1 MFIILS
7 LLIFL
12 AIMVLTSLV
21 PCHTGR
27 PARKIAYV
35 TWSLIGSNVFLF
47 LLTIIVSLG
56 NLPADRISG
65 QVAIQQILQQNQ
77 AKMTDSE
84 RQALK
89 GMEIPGGDGQGGVLE
104 QVANDLTTTM
114 RKSLAYKYA
123 SENVRTEEQLKVLY
137 QIKNVD
143 STYVLEPHYSVLNLL
158 AYRPAEASIPGKLLG
173 LIGSMFLHGSFA
185 HLISNMI
192 FLFVF
197 GRALEDTLGP
207 RVYLGAYLLC
217 GLAAALLHHAIGML
231 LTPEAM
237 YVPYLGASGAIGGV
251 LGLFALRFYRTTTT
265 LFIGLPLLI
274 AAMVLYVV
282 TLLVTGNISLLLK
295 NLMSGNESSLETIY
309 AFLLV
314 ITFIAVKPDRLA
326 PTLKIASAWAVGL
339 WVVVFN
345 VLPILQQLVNGGSD
359 GTAYWAHIGG
369 FLLGSIYGLLI
380 GSKEEGKQEFLLE
393 DAERAY
399 GMGDVPG
406 AISYS
411 QNVLEREPNNPVAYE
426 VMAKSFMKQNSENE
440 ALDHFEMAIRNY
452 MRIGERQKAAAAY
465 LTAVEKYTTFI
476 LQPSEQLAVG
486 NQMAKDFDYKNAA
499 ETLVKIPYTFP
510 DAGEGEVALLRA
522 AQIYVQHLGEPQVTL
537 QLLQFFWQKY
547 PESQWMPQVERA
559 WKTAEYQI
567 SAAQQ
572 ASESAGP
579 GAQHLELAPK
589 RTQKIPPSAGR

>member
-1 MFIILS
+1 MLI

-12 AIMVLTSLV
+12 VIMGLTSLV

-47 LLTIIVSLG
+47 LFTVMVALG

-65 QVAIQQILQQNQ
+65 ESAIRQILLENQ
-77 AKMTDSE
+77 SKMTDSE
-84 RQALK
+84 RQALE
-89 GMEIPGGDGQGGVLE
+89 GLQMPAGGEQTEMLE
-104 QVANDLTTTM
+104 QVANDLTITM

-123 SENVRTEEQLKVLY
+123 SQDIKTEEQLKVLY

-143 STYVLEPHYSVLNLL
+143 SSYVLEPHYSVLNLL
-158 AYRPAEASIPGKLLG
+158 AYRPAEVSIPGKLLG

-197 GRALEDTLGP
+197 GRALEDALGS

-231 LTPEAM
+231 LTPESM
-237 YVPYLGASGAIGGV
+237 YIPYLGASGAIGGV

-274 AAMVLYVV
+274 GAMVLYVV
-282 TLLVTGNISLLLK
+282 TLLITGNISLLLK

-314 ITFIAVKPDRLA
+314 ITFIAIKPDRLA
-326 PTLKIASAWAVGL
+326 PTIKIASAWAVGL

-345 VLPILQQLVNGGSD
+345 VLPILQQLASGGSD

-369 FLLGSIYGLLI
+369 FLLGSVYGLLI

-393 DAERAY
+393 DAEKAY
-399 GMGDVPG
+399 AVGDMAG
-406 AISYS
+406 ATAYS
-411 QNVLEREPNNPVAYE
+411 QNVLEREANNPVAYE
-426 VMAKSFMKQNSENE
+426 VMAKAFMKQNSENE
-440 ALDHFEMAIRNY
+440 ALDHFELAIRNY
-452 MRIGERQKAAAAY
+452 MRLGERQKAAAAY

-476 LQPSEQLAVG
+476 LQPAEQLAVG

-510 DAGEGEVALLRA
+510 DASEGEVALLRA
-522 AQIYVQHLGEPQVTL
+522 AQLYVQHLGEPQAAL

-547 PESQWMPQVERA
+547 PESQWMPQVERT
-559 WKTAEYQI
+559 WKIAEYQI
-567 SAAQQ
+567 AAAQR
-572 ASESAGP
+572 AAEEAGLA
-579 GAQHLELAPK
+579 GQQLELAPK
-589 RTQKIPPSAGR
+589 RTQKSPPSPGR

>member
-1 MFIILS
+1 MLIIFS

-27 PARKIAYV
+27 PARKFAYV

-47 LLTIIVSLG
+47 LLTVAVALG

-65 QVAIQQILQQNQ
+65 EAAIRRILLENQ
-77 AKMTDSE
+77 SKMTDSE

-89 GMEIPGGDGQGGVLE
+89 GLELPNTGGQAGVLE

-123 SENVRTEEQLKVLY
+123 SENVRTEEQLKLLY
-137 QIKNVD
+137 QIKHVD
-143 STYVLEPHYSVLNLL
+143 SSYVLEPHYSVLNLL
-158 AYRPAEASIPGKLLG
+158 AYRPAETSIPGKLLG
-173 LIGSMFLHGSFA
+173 LIGSMFLHGSFS

-197 GRALEDTLGP
+197 GRALEDALGP

-217 GLAAALLHHAIGML
+217 GVAAALLHHAIGML

-295 NLMSGNESSLETIY
+295 NMLSGNESSLETIY

-326 PTLKIASAWAVGL
+326 PTIKIASAWAVGL

-345 VLPILQQLVNGGSD
+345 VLPILQQLVTKSSD

-369 FLLGSIYGLLI
+369 FLLGSVYGLLI

-393 DAERAY
+393 DAEKAY
-399 GMGDVPG
+399 GSGDVTG
-406 AISYS
+406 AIAYA

-426 VMAKSFMKQNSENE
+426 VMGKAFMKQNSENE
-440 ALDHFEMAIRNY
+440 ALDHFELAIRNY
-452 MRIGERQKAAAAY
+452 MRLGERQKAAAAY

-476 LQPSEQLAVG
+476 LQPGEQLAVG

-510 DAGEGEVALLRA
+510 DASEGEVALLRS
-522 AQIYVQHLGEPQVTL
+522 AQLYVQHLGEPQVAL

-547 PESQWMPQVERA
+547 PESEWMPQVERA
-559 WKTAEYQI
+559 WKMAEYQI

-572 ASESAGP
+572 AAEASGLA
-579 GAQHLELAPK
+579 AQQLELAPK
-589 RTQKIPPSAGR
+589 RTQQPPTSPGR